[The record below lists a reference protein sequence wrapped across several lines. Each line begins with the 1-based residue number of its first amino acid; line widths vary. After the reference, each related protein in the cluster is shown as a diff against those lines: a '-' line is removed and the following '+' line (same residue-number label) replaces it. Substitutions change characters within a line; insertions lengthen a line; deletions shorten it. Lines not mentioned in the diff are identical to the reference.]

1 MNYIIKNLQ
10 NSKKY
15 QDIINT
21 NKNPVTISGLVSVAK
36 PMVISAIKTEE
47 RKPILIITY
56 NEIEAKDIIKNL
68 GGLDKTKGSCSSV
81 ALAYVGNKGGYN
93 GGYKYFSC
101 R

>member
-68 GGLDKTKGSCSSV
+68 EFYT
-81 ALAYVGNKGGYN
+81 GNENLYFLKK
-93 GGYKYFSC
+93 KYHYMIMMQEV
-101 R
+101 

>member
-68 GGLDKTKGSCSSV
+68 EFYT
-81 ALAYVGNKGGYN
+81 GNENIYLFPKCI
-93 GGYKYFSC
+93 K
-101 R
+101 